1 MLIVT
6 FLAIVSG
13 AGLALAWFLVAQ
25 PLVGQFAASR
35 AGHALRSRG
44 ALALLLVL
52 PFAAIAAALAVKGD
66 RLRPSLPAA
75 DVPATATVPLDQARK
90 EAPHDLEAAVQQ
102 LEARLAKDPNDQ
114 DGWRLLE
121 RSYTELGDTDKA
133 ADAARRAAALG
144 ATAGDAEAQSAHG
157 EDLVTAANGVVGADA
172 RQAFEAALAAD
183 PSDPRARFFLGLAA
197 AQAGNTDEALQRWLA
212 LDHDSPPDAPW
223 LDGLRANIGRLAQQ
237 AGISTADLES
247 RRAAVAAASPSSA
260 PAAPSPPDAAAP
272 GPGAAD
278 VAAAAKMAPSDRAA
292 MIRTMVQRLAD
303 QMQQN
308 PKDVDGWLRLGRAY
322 AVLGEQQKSLD
333 AYRHASEADPARDD
347 ARQAYATARAAVG
360 QGP

>member
-13 AGLALAWFLVAQ
+13 AGLALAWFLVGQ
-25 PLVGQFAASR
+25 PLVGQVASSR
-35 AGHALRSRG
+35 VGHALRSRG

-52 PFAAIAAALAVKGD
+52 PFAAIAAAIAVRGD
-66 RLRPSLPAA
+66 RLRPSIP
-75 DVPATATVPLDQARK
+75 TASTQVTVPLDQARK

-102 LEARLAKDPNDQ
+102 LEARLAKDPSDK

-157 EDLVTAANGVVGADA
+157 EDLVTAANGMVGAEA
-172 RQAFEAALAAD
+172 RQAFKAALAAD

-197 AQAGNTDEALQRWLA
+197 AQDGNTDEALKRWLA

-223 LDGLRANIGRLAQQ
+223 LDGLHANIGRLAQQ

-247 RRAAVAAASPSSA
+247 RRSAVAAASLSRA
-260 PAAPSPPDAAAP
+260 PAAPSQPNGGAP
-272 GPGAAD
+272 GPTAAD
-278 VAAAAKMAPSDRAA
+278 VAAAAKMRPTTVR
-292 MIRTMVQRLAD
+292 R
-303 QMQQN
+303 
-308 PKDVDGWLRLGRAY
+308 
-322 AVLGEQQKSLD
+322 
-333 AYRHASEADPARDD
+333 
-347 ARQAYATARAAVG
+347 
-360 QGP
+360 